1 MNQVHYSML
10 KKITVGLTLS
20 GGGLKGIAHIG
31 VIKALLENNI
41 VPEIISGT
49 SAGAIVGTAYA
60 AGYGPDEMEEIIA
73 NISLLK
79 MFSNIGLP
87 KAGFIKMDY
96 LQQRV
101 LSIVPQDTFESLKM
115 PFYVC
120 TTNLNT
126 GRADI
131 YSTGKLSDKIMASCA
146 VPWLFKPVEIDG
158 EVHIDGGI
166 MNNMPAL
173 IIRDKCDV
181 LIGSNVK
188 PKLMIASNKEL
199 QTFKGLT
206 QRFVDLSLWMS
217 TKPNLKCLDVYIA
230 PQKLVD
236 LGYFEIGKSKYIIEL
251 GYEETML
258 KMDAIKTSI
267 KKAEALQEMS
277 TLEKSPHF
285 GL

>member
-1 MNQVHYSML
+1 MS
-10 KKITVGLTLS
+10 KKVKVGLTLS

-49 SAGAIVGTAYA
+49 SAGAIVGTVYA

-96 LQQRV
+96 LQERV
-101 LSIVPQDTFESLKM
+101 LSVVPKDTFESLKM

-131 YSTGKLSDKIMASCA
+131 YSSGKLSDKIMASCA

-188 PKLMIASNKEL
+188 PKLMVASNAEL

-230 PQKLVD
+230 PEKLVD
-236 LGYFEIGKSKYIIEL
+236 LGYFEIKRSKYIIEL
-251 GYEETML
+251 GYEETMN
-258 KMDAIKTSI
+258 KMDAIKTAVT
-267 KKAEALQEMS
+267 KAQLQMA
-277 TLEKSPHF
+277 
-285 GL
+285 